1 MSGLSR
7 NQERQMSGLN
17 NGVVSGTETCAISMS
32 GFLSH
37 RGFVV
42 PEVHIKKA
50 LGAGYKEFLN
60 KLTTIVYNR
69 VGPTTYVRSYS
80 YELIGETRCILLPRT
95 LAPKMRTLLDIKIV
109 WPDPVPVEIKQ
120 NGELFPNQQVL
131 LEYLVNTVYNE
142 RRLSDGTASCI
153 LNLRAGMGKTFLAA
167 ALIARLKLRT
177 LYIVPRKPLR
187 EQAYD
192 DLKAFLTSVERPV
205 ENTPHSI
212 IPTVP
217 CSGLS
222 IIAKHG
228 GPKKKSSIPPG
239 DALITLCVINT
250 ALKLSPEVCKKF
262 DLVIIDEIHEFVSES
277 RRSVFRK
284 LNARAMMGMSGT
296 TENRRDKLDPVVHR
310 ELVVDNIVRA
320 DAVPGFSYDEI
331 KFTGVVEVI
340 AYKGPPE
347 YTRALV
353 NEATGMI
360 SSKLRH
366 DQLVADPYRRK
377 MTVEYIKRLHDEG
390 HYIYVFGEEK
400 DPMAPLLDDLR
411 TLFPVD
417 APELEEVYK
426 FNGDT
431 RVDDIQDIKRTAR
444 VLLTT
449 YGYSGTGVSIDRFTA
464 IVFYTPR
471 RSNMCQIIPRILR
484 RGGDPSIVRRV
495 IDIHDVNTTAAGQ
508 LRDRRIAYD
517 FYGFTVEKTKRSST

>member
-7 NQERQMSGLN
+7 NQERQ
-17 NGVVSGTETCAISMS
+17 MS

-192 DLKAFLTSVERPV
+192 DLKAFLTSVENTPHSNMGLLSHV
-205 ENTPHSI
+205 ENTPH
-212 IPTVP
+212 
-217 CSGLS
+217 S

-517 FYGFTVEKTKRSST
+517 FYGFTVEKTKRSSM